1 MADRLYNGETCMPD
15 HFVRLR
21 CLSCNQELDVYDDM
35 ERFFCAH
42 CGAAIFIERRGGA
55 IALRPADKIGPVPY
69 LQDLSRQSN
78 EIRARRTM
86 RKKQGFTAGAALLLT
101 GYVIVRLGIGYLFG
115 LGMLLA
121 GIVVIGYVRRKD
133 KAAQVDARILQAK
146 IDALSGRTG

>member
-1 MADRLYNGETCMPD
+1 
-15 HFVRLR
+15 
-21 CLSCNQELDVYDDM
+21 
-35 ERFFCAH
+35 
-42 CGAAIFIERRGGA
+42 
-55 IALRPADKIGPVPY
+55 
-69 LQDLSRQSN
+69 
-78 EIRARRTM
+78 M

>member
-1 MADRLYNGETCMPD
+1 MSTMTWSGFFAPTAVLRSLSNGAGEP
-15 HFVRLR
+15 
-21 CLSCNQELDVYDDM
+21 S
-35 ERFFCAH
+35 H
-42 CGAAIFIERRGGA
+42 CG
-55 IALRPADKIGPVPY
+55 LRTKSAPCRISKTYRDKG
-69 LQDLSRQSN
+69 N